1 MAGIWF
7 TRWAKSSSFTQ
18 DEFKVI
24 EKLVPQTSA
33 LADKLLK
40 QAKHAPYVV
49 RRVVGS
55 AGYEATIP
63 HLTDDS
69 LLVAVG
75 QDIESPS
82 LEAIDNKTGRHL
94 QFSTAILRGGFL
106 VGVKGCALDGK
117 PWPKKWS
124 VGAGPVATS
133 AVLHWLDGLRPD
145 PATEPANACLKD
157 LANWC
162 QANPRQ
168 LSDFHVQ
175 RLNFV
180 DHATAE
186 QIMQCEERLGT
197 CLPEPYKDLVRIA
210 NGFEIRHGRPYLI
223 HGTEEIDFLDDQKEW
238 LGITPLYEDGYVAMR
253 SGDELA
259 TCFLLAP
266 HSRAEEIGPIQQHVR
281 ESLEWKDCDGKE
293 Q

>member
-75 QDIESPS
+75 QNIESPS
-82 LEAIDNKTGRHL
+82 LEAIDKKTGRHL
-94 QFSTAILRGGFL
+94 Q
-106 VGVKGCALDGK
+106 
-117 PWPKKWS
+117 
-124 VGAGPVATS
+124 
-133 AVLHWLDGLRPD
+133 
-145 PATEPANACLKD
+145 
-157 LANWC
+157 
-162 QANPRQ
+162 
-168 LSDFHVQ
+168 
-175 RLNFV
+175 
-180 DHATAE
+180 
-186 QIMQCEERLGT
+186 
-197 CLPEPYKDLVRIA
+197 
-210 NGFEIRHGRPYLI
+210 
-223 HGTEEIDFLDDQKEW
+223 
-238 LGITPLYEDGYVAMR
+238 
-253 SGDELA
+253 
-259 TCFLLAP
+259 
-266 HSRAEEIGPIQQHVR
+266 
-281 ESLEWKDCDGKE
+281 
-293 Q
+293 